1 MAADASL
8 EVPDGSII
16 HQRGPIE
23 HWSREPGLGLRQRV
37 NPLLRSPMSL
47 PFDSLFRLGSEG
59 SVLGNRVGLEEGG
72 GSLDGAKRSLL

>member
-1 MAADASL
+1 MAASASL

-37 NPLLRSPMSL
+37 NPLLRSPMSNL
-47 PFDSLFRLGSEG
+47 LLLGGLMGLLFQCGARL
-59 SVLGNRVGLEEGG
+59 LNLHH
-72 GSLDGAKRSLL
+72 LLTL